1 MDLHVPKF
9 EPFLGAQ
16 YLPAWITAG
25 ATTPSAP
32 RFHSTLHEAPSPFS
46 KALLDTPTAPLLRH
60 KIPAPP
66 LPTHLHKSQS
76 ARPVKNAYS
85 PGRPPL
91 RRSTAP
97 PAPATPGRPNLS
109 TFAERPAYLRSTTVP
124 PTPLPEHTPL
134 HRSNSHS
141 RGRAP
146 PFSQDPERL
155 RSVRELR
162 AEISKM
168 VQEESANIER
178 QVQEAARRSVD
189 ERKRMRERERERV
202 WERLGTTPPIATKK
216 ERRGSTSTPHIRP
229 TTPLVRPNTPRPVP
243 HPRSSSKDNIIGPS
257 PGSTPPGHDFIYE
270 ADPLKRKQGA
280 KAWERWAEERVKF
293 RRQEEDAWRREE
305 EAWRA
310 EASQVEEAI
319 KEQTTRSRSGSFR
332 RGADPQTFLE
342 RVSG

>member
-25 ATTPSAP
+25 ATTPSAS
-32 RFHSTLHEAPSPFS
+32 RFHSTLHEVPSPFS
-46 KALLDTPTAPLLRH
+46 KSLPSISTTPFLRH
-60 KIPAPP
+60 KTPASPF
-66 LPTHLHKSQS
+66 PTQLHKSQS
-76 ARPVKNAYS
+76 ARPVENAYS

-97 PAPATPGRPNLS
+97 AAPATPGRPNLS

-124 PTPLPEHTPL
+124 PTPLPEHPSL

-141 RGRAP
+141 RGRVP
-146 PFSQDPERL
+146 PMSQDPERL

-162 AEISKM
+162 AEISKI

-202 WERLGTTPPIATKK
+202 WERLGTTPPITTKK
-216 ERRGSTSTPHIRP
+216 ERQGSSSTPNIRP
-229 TTPLVRPNTPRPVP
+229 TTPSVRPVTPRSVP
-243 HPRSSSKDNIIGPS
+243 HPRSSSKDNIMGPS

-270 ADPLKRKQGA
+270 SDPLKRKQGA
-280 KAWERWAEERVKF
+280 KAWERWAEERVKV
-293 RRQEEDAWRREE
+293 RRQEEDAWKREE

-319 KEQTTRSRSGSFR
+319 KEQTTRSRSGSFP
-332 RGADPQTFLE
+332 RGADHQTSLE

>member
-9 EPFLGAQ
+9 EPFLGAH

-25 ATTPSAP
+25 ATTPSAS
-32 RFHSTLHEAPSPFS
+32 RFHSTLNETPSPFS
-46 KALLDTPTAPLLRH
+46 KSLPNISTTPFLRH
-60 KIPAPP
+60 KTPAPA
-66 LPTHLHKSQS
+66 LPTQHHKSQP
-76 ARPVKNAYS
+76 ARLVENLYS
-85 PGRPPL
+85 PSRPSL

-97 PAPATPGRPNLS
+97 AAPATPGRPNLS
-109 TFAERPAYLRSTTVP
+109 TFAERPAYLRSATVP
-124 PTPLPEHTPL
+124 PIPLPEHPPL

-146 PFSQDPERL
+146 PMNQDPERL

-162 AEISKM
+162 AEISKI

-189 ERKRMRERERERV
+189 ERKRMRDRERERV
-202 WERLGTTPPIATKK
+202 WERLGTTPPITTKK
-216 ERRGSTSTPHIRP
+216 EHRGSTSTPYIRP
-229 TTPLVRPNTPRPVP
+229 TTPLVRPSTPRPVP
-243 HPRSSSKDNIIGPS
+243 HSRSSSKDNIMGPS
-257 PGSTPPGHDFIYE
+257 PGSTPPSHDFIYE
-270 ADPLKRKQGA
+270 ADPLRRKQGA
-280 KAWERWAEERVKF
+280 KAWERWAEERVKV

-332 RGADPQTFLE
+332 QGADNQTFLE
-342 RVSG
+342 RVSI

>member
-9 EPFLGAQ
+9 EPFLSSQ

-25 ATTPSAP
+25 ATTPSTS

-46 KALLDTPTAPLLRH
+46 KSLPNISPTPFFRH
-60 KIPAPP
+60 KTPAPP
-66 LPTHLHKSQS
+66 LPTPFHKSQP
-76 ARPVKNAYS
+76 ARSVEKAYS
-85 PGRPPL
+85 PGRPPF

-97 PAPATPGRPNLS
+97 AAPATPGRPNLS

-124 PTPLPEHTPL
+124 PILLPEQLPL

-141 RGRAP
+141 RARAP
-146 PFSQDPERL
+146 PLNQDPDRL

-162 AEISKM
+162 AEISKI

-202 WERLGTTPPIATKK
+202 WERLGTTPPITTKK
-216 ERRGSTSTPHIRP
+216 DRRGSNSTPHIRP
-229 TTPLVRPNTPRPVP
+229 TTPLVRPTTPRTVP
-243 HPRSSSKDNIIGPS
+243 HSRSSSKDNVTGSS

-280 KAWERWAEERVKF
+280 KAWERWAEERVKV

-319 KEQTTRSRSGSFR
+319 KEQTTRSRSGSFH
-332 RGADPQTFLE
+332 RGADHQIFLE

>member
-25 ATTPSAP
+25 ATTPSAS

-46 KALLDTPTAPLLRH
+46 KSLPNISTTPFIRH
-60 KIPAPP
+60 KTPAPP
-66 LPTHLHKSQS
+66 LPPQLHKSQP
-76 ARPVKNAYS
+76 ARPVENPYS

-97 PAPATPGRPNLS
+97 AAPATPGRPNLS
-109 TFAERPAYLRSTTVP
+109 TFAERPAYLRSSTVP
-124 PTPLPEHTPL
+124 PVSLPEHPSL

-146 PFSQDPERL
+146 PLNQDPERL
-155 RSVRELR
+155 RSVRQLR
-162 AEISKM
+162 AEISKI

-202 WERLGTTPPIATKK
+202 WERLGTTPPITTKK
-216 ERRGSTSTPHIRP
+216 ERQSSTSTPHIRP
-229 TTPLVRPNTPRPVP
+229 ITPLVRPVTPRPAP
-243 HPRSSSKDNIIGPS
+243 HSRSSSKDIIMGPS

-280 KAWERWAEERVKF
+280 KAWERWAEERVKV

-332 RGADPQTFLE
+332 LSVDHQTFLE
-342 RVSG
+342 QVSG

>member
-25 ATTPSAP
+25 ATTPSAS

-46 KALLDTPTAPLLRH
+46 KSLPNISTTPFLRH
-60 KIPAPP
+60 KTPPA
-66 LPTHLHKSQS
+66 LPTQLHKSQP
-76 ARPVKNAYS
+76 ARLVENVYS
-85 PGRPPL
+85 PGRPSL

-97 PAPATPGRPNLS
+97 AAPATPGRPNLS

-124 PTPLPEHTPL
+124 PIPLPEHPPL

-146 PFSQDPERL
+146 PLNQDPERL

-162 AEISKM
+162 AEISKI

-189 ERKRMRERERERV
+189 ERKRMRDRERERV
-202 WERLGTTPPIATKK
+202 WERLGTTPPITTKK
-216 ERRGSTSTPHIRP
+216 EHRGSTSTPHIRP
-229 TTPLVRPNTPRPVP
+229 TTPLVRPSTPRPLP
-243 HPRSSSKDNIIGPS
+243 HSRNSSKDNIMGPS
-257 PGSTPPGHDFIYE
+257 PGSTPPSHDFIYE
-270 ADPLKRKQGA
+270 ADPLRRKQGA
-280 KAWERWAEERVKF
+280 KAWERWAEERVKV
-293 RRQEEDAWRREE
+293 RRQEEDAWKREE
-305 EAWRA
+305 ESWRA

-332 RGADPQTFLE
+332 HGADNQTFLE